1 MSIAPDR
8 AGALDRQRRR
18 DQSLEAARSRV
29 DSLARDQRRT
39 LENEFQRAEQEARTI
54 LRHGVR
60 PT

>member
-8 AGALDRQRRR
+8 TGALDRQRRR

-39 LENEFQRAEQEARTI
+39 LEAEFQRAEQEARTI

-60 PT
+60 PA